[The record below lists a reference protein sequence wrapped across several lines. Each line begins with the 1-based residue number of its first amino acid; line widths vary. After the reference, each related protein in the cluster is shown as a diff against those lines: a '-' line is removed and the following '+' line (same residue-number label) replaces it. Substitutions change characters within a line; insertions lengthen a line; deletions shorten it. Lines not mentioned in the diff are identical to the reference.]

1 MEDSDLVLVRAV
13 QTGDDRAFDELLR
26 RHTDA
31 LYRFVRRYVESD
43 ADAEDLTQE
52 AFVRAYFGV
61 RSFSSR
67 AKFLTWLFRIAHN
80 LCIDFLR
87 SRRSLGVRK
96 PFSVDEPDRL
106 KQMARLESTLA
117 SPAQELTKREKVAAV
132 DRAIQQLPV
141 NLRIPLVL
149 VAVEGFS
156 YRAAASVL
164 QISSKAV
171 EMRLYRA
178 RKVLL
183 KQLTALDL

>member
-1 MEDSDLVLVRAV
+1 MA
-13 QTGDDRAFDELLR
+13 G
-26 RHTDA
+26 
-31 LYRFVRRYVESD
+31 
-43 ADAEDLTQE
+43 
-52 AFVRAYFGV
+52 
-61 RSFSSR
+61 
-67 AKFLTWLFRIAHN
+67 
-80 LCIDFLR
+80 
-87 SRRSLGVRK
+87 
-96 PFSVDEPDRL
+96 L
-106 KQMARLESTLA
+106 KSTLA

-149 VAVEGFS
+149 VALEGFS
-156 YRAAASVL
+156 YEAAASVL

>member
-1 MEDSDLVLVRAV
+1 MEDSDLALVRAV
-13 QTGDDRAFDELLR
+13 QAGDDRAFDELLR

-31 LYRFVRRYVESD
+31 VYRFVRRYVESD

-52 AFVRAYFGV
+52 AFVRAYFRV
-61 RSFSSR
+61 RDFGSR
-67 AKFLTWLFRIAHN
+67 AKFVTWLFRIAHN

-87 SRRSLGVRK
+87 SRRFLGVRK
-96 PFSVDEPDRL
+96 PFSVDEPDIL
-106 KQMARLESTLA
+106 KQMAGLESTS

-156 YRAAASVL
+156 YEAAASVL

>member
-1 MEDSDLVLVRAV
+1 MEDSDSALVRAL
-13 QTGDDRAFDELLR
+13 QDGDDRAFDELLK

-31 LYRFVRRYVESD
+31 VYRFVRRYVESD

-52 AFVRAYFGV
+52 AFVRAYFRV
-61 RSFSSR
+61 RDFSSR
-67 AKFLTWLFRIAHN
+67 AKFVTWLFRIAHN

-87 SRRSLGVRK
+87 RRRFLSDRMA
-96 PFSVDEPDRL
+96 FSVDEPDRS
-106 KQMARLESTLA
+106 KRTARLQSTMA
-117 SPAQELTKREKVAAV
+117 SPAQELTKREKLAAV

-149 VAVEGFS
+149 VALEGFS
-156 YRAAASVL
+156 YEAAAAVL

-183 KQLTALDL
+183 KQLAALDF

>member
-1 MEDSDLVLVRAV
+1 MEDSDLVLVRAL
-13 QTGDDRAFDELLR
+13 QAGDDRAFDKLLR

-31 LYRFVRRYVESD
+31 VYRFVRHYVESD

-61 RSFSSR
+61 NNFSSR

-87 SRRSLGVRK
+87 SRRFLSVRK
-96 PFSVDEPDRL
+96 PFSVDEPDRS

-117 SPAQELTKREKVAAV
+117 SPAQELTKREKLAAV

-156 YRAAASVL
+156 YGAAASVL

-183 KQLTALDL
+183 KQLAALDL

>member
-1 MEDSDLVLVRAV
+1 MEDSDLALVRAL
-13 QTGDDRAFDELLR
+13 QAGDDRAFDELLR

-96 PFSVDEPDRL
+96 HFRLTNQTDRNRWHVWN
-106 KQMARLESTLA
+106 Q
-117 SPAQELTKREKVAAV
+117 P
-132 DRAIQQLPV
+132 
-141 NLRIPLVL
+141 
-149 VAVEGFS
+149 
-156 YRAAASVL
+156 
-164 QISSKAV
+164 
-171 EMRLYRA
+171 
-178 RKVLL
+178 
-183 KQLTALDL
+183 

>member
-1 MEDSDLVLVRAV
+1 MEDSDLALVRAL
-13 QTGDDRAFDELLR
+13 QAGDDRAFDELLR

-61 RSFSSR
+61 RDFGSR

-87 SRRSLGVRK
+87 SRRFLRK

-106 KQMARLESTLA
+106 KTDGTFGINPSFPCTRT
-117 SPAQELTKREKVAAV
+117 
-132 DRAIQQLPV
+132 D
-141 NLRIPLVL
+141 
-149 VAVEGFS
+149 
-156 YRAAASVL
+156 
-164 QISSKAV
+164 KA
-171 EMRLYRA
+171 
-178 RKVLL
+178 
-183 KQLTALDL
+183 

>member
-1 MEDSDLVLVRAV
+1 MEDSDLVLVRAL
-13 QTGDDRAFDELLR
+13 QAGDDRAFEKLLR

-31 LYRFVRRYVESD
+31 VYRFVRRYVESD

-61 RSFSSR
+61 NNFSSR

-87 SRRSLGVRK
+87 SRRFLSVRK
-96 PFSVDEPDRL
+96 PFSVDEPDRS

-117 SPAQELTKREKVAAV
+117 SPAQELTKREKLTAV

-156 YRAAASVL
+156 YGAAASVL

-178 RKVLL
+178 RKMLL
-183 KQLTALDL
+183 KQLAALDL